1 MRSILGPLSFFV
13 FTFRDLFSE
22 SFFLVPCSFYHERRR
37 GAPLAFGVLSM
48 YIAYVCTRY
57 LPATQRQV
65 GRDGR
70 ARAIGRE
77 KYGSDRDTV
86 VRGVTAY
93 KRVGMLLL
101 VVDLLM
107 LLLFLML
114 YQSMAILLLLMLLLF
129 MYYCSCC
136 RCCSWCCN
144 CRRRCCAFIN
154 FCFHMADIFLLTK
167 CVFFFLSVFVSFLLD
182 FLFEGE
188 GPLCLL

>member
-22 SFFLVPCSFYHERRR
+22 SFFWFLVLSITNDVAARPL
-37 GAPLAFGVLSM
+37 PLAYCRCISH
-48 YIAYVCTRY
+48 VCTRY

-188 GPLCLL
+188 GLLCLL